1 MQSRHFLSVRH
12 NPTSYRLLFAW
23 LAFLASTVALA
34 DEPGPRKV
42 VALDHSTAD
51 LLRACFPAIEFEV
64 LVQFENE
71 PSATINRRAWS
82 TRDADVLVFR
92 SDQIS
97 IRSQLFRERL
107 MTQGIRT
114 VDLKAHISIKRALQ
128 LRLDADRP
136 NFLRS
141 NVRRLVALIHL
152 QHPIS
157 SPTHLLSKHFPH
169 FKTKSPSFKDVELP
183 SNVCPP
189 CATATESRRQV
200 MAKVST
206 RDTNEQNKHLDRS
219 DRGCC
224 VDCLRDS
231 LRGDA
236 FHRWVPASDGSK
248 LFGRRFVS
256 QSHGWYLFVTGC

>member
-136 NFLRS
+136 NFLRP
-141 NVRRLVALIHL
+141 NVKRLVA
-152 QHPIS
+152 
-157 SPTHLLSKHFPH
+157 THLP
-169 FKTKSPSFKDVELP
+169 
-183 SNVCPP
+183 
-189 CATATESRRQV
+189 ATSHQLTDTPAVQTFSALQNKIPILQRCRATEQ
-200 MAKVST
+200 
-206 RDTNEQNKHLDRS
+206 
-219 DRGCC
+219 
-224 VDCLRDS
+224 CLPAMCNCN
-231 LRGDA
+231 GIPTTGNGKG
-236 FHRWVPASDGSK
+236 FHEGH
-248 LFGRRFVS
+248 
-256 QSHGWYLFVTGC
+256 Q